1 MDGTRNKQGTI
12 TSFID
17 LNLKINN
24 QTMNTRLL
32 VTGLGKQKVILGF
45 PWLNKQ
51 NPNIDWATGML
62 TWRIDT
68 PRRFVKIKRNQAM
81 VTRKQILPKPS
92 LMEEEDKDKPGA
104 IGGATKRRK
113 REMQIFFKLVK
124 IIYRKKE
131 EIEKSYER
139 KEITHRRG
147 HWWC

>member
-51 NPNIDWATGML
+51 NPNIDWTTGML
-62 TWRIDT
+62 TWRTDT

-92 LMEEEDKDKPGA
+92 LMEEKDED
-104 IGGATKRRK
+104 
-113 REMQIFFKLVK
+113 
-124 IIYRKKE
+124 
-131 EIEKSYER
+131 EKNNRTLYPILED
-139 KEITHRRG
+139 
-147 HWWC
+147 